1 MLDIIKAYAVNN
13 LCYKAAKK
21 MTPKGIVVHST
32 GANNPTLK
40 RYVDAP
46 NEVGVNRYGN
56 HWNVAK
62 PGGRSVCVHA
72 FIGLDINNDV
82 RVAELLPLNICCWG
96 VGAIPYDKNGKEL
109 SSSNNPNFHHFGPSY
124 NYDPAYIQ
132 FEICEDG
139 LTDKT
144 YYRKA
149 FDMAIEYCAELCKK
163 YNIDVSNIVGHCEAY
178 RRGYGS
184 NHSDPEHWMKK
195 HGETMADF
203 RSAVSAILKTNNEKT
218 ENKTET
224 PSVQNSSAT
233 VTTTDFHKGDLVSI
247 AKNATYYSGK
257 NVPSWV
263 KSQKW
268 YIKEE
273 PKGDRVVIDKNEKGT
288 NSICSPI
295 HNKYLTLVKASNKGT
310 SSTVK
315 TEAVSNCPYLVKVTA
330 NSLTI
335 RKGAGTNSAKVG
347 TITDKGTYTIVEE
360 RKGTGA
366 SMWGKLKSG
375 AGWISLDY
383 VKKV

>member
-13 LCYKAAKK
+13 LCYKAAQK

-72 FIGLDINNDV
+72 FIGLDINDQI

-96 VGAIPYDKNGKEL
+96 VGKGSK
-109 SSSNNPNFHHFGPSY
+109 GSY

-149 FDMAIEYCAELCKK
+149 FDVAIEYCAELCKK
-163 YNIDVSNIVGHCEAY
+163 YGIDVSNIVGHCEAY

-224 PSVQNSSAT
+224 PSAQNSSAT

-273 PKGDRVVIDKNEKGT
+273 PKGDRVVIDKNEKST

-295 HNKYLTLVKASNKGT
+295 HKKYLTLVKAANKGT

-315 TEAVSNCPYLVKVTA
+315 TEAESKCPYLAKVTA
-330 NSLTI
+330 SSLTI
-335 RKGAGTNSAKVG
+335 RKGAGTNTAKVG
-347 TITDKGTYTIVEE
+347 AITDKGTYTIVEE